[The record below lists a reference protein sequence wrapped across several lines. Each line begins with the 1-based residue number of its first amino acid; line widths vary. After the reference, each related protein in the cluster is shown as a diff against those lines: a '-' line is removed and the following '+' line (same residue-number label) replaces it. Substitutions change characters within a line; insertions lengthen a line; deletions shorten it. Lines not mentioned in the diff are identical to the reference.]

1 MQNEMDV
8 VAGRPFSVILADRPG
23 SGHTW
28 SCRALPAGITLI
40 ETRYLADVPAEV
52 GSPRD
57 KEFRL
62 VAERPGKFTLVF
74 ELKRSW
80 EPTPVD
86 QRMVLIQAHSSQ
98 ESTNDRRSHP

>member
-1 MQNEMDV
+1 MDV
-8 VAGRPFSVILADRPG
+8 VAGRPFGVILADRPG
-23 SGHTW
+23 SGYTW
-28 SCRALPAGITLI
+28 YCRALPSGITLI
-40 ETRYLADVPAEV
+40 ETRYVADVPAEV

-62 VAERPGKFTLVF
+62 VAERPGQFTLVF

-86 QRMVLIQAHSSQ
+86 ERVVRIQA
-98 ESTNDRRSHP
+98 RSAPEGVNERSPHR

>member
-1 MQNEMDV
+1 MDV
-8 VAGRPFSVILADRPG
+8 VAGRPFGVILADRPG
-23 SGHTW
+23 GGYTW
-28 SCRALPAGITLI
+28 SCRALPSGITLI
-40 ETRYLADVPAEV
+40 ETRYVADVPAEV

-62 VAERPGKFTLVF
+62 VAERPGQFTLVF

-86 QRMVLIQAHSSQ
+86 ERVVRIQARSAPEGVNARSSH
-98 ESTNDRRSHP
+98 R